1 MGDRELGFSGFVSK
15 YHKKLSEAMSPHR
28 GKVLMNPEIRKILF
42 TSYPELKIKEEWIL
56 PSDHC
61 RNHTNKG
68 ACYCSM
74 SDKAI
79 FDRIGWGKYL
89 VL

>member
-1 MGDRELGFSGFVSK
+1 MGFSDEVSK
-15 YHKKLSEAMSPHR
+15 YHKKLFDAMVPHKGEILDNSQIKRILITFDEKLKSKEA
-28 GKVLMNPEIRKILF
+28 
-42 TSYPELKIKEEWIL
+42 WIL

-74 SDKAI
+74 SIKAI
-79 FDRIGWGKYL
+79 FNRVGRGKYL
-89 VL
+89 VI

>member
-1 MGDRELGFSGFVSK
+1 MRDREVSFSGVVSK
-15 YHKKLSEAMSPHR
+15 YHEKLSEAMSSHR
-28 GKVLMNPEIRKILF
+28 GQVLTIPGIKRILF
-42 TSYPELKIKEEWIL
+42 TFFPEIEANEDWIL

-79 FDRIGWGKYL
+79 FERVERGKYL

>member
-1 MGDRELGFSGFVSK
+1 MGFSDEVSK
-15 YHKKLSEAMSPHR
+15 YHKKLLESMIPHR
-28 GKVLMNPEIRKILF
+28 GQVLTNPEIRRILI
-42 TSYPELKIKEEWIL
+42 TKYPELEAKDDWIL

-61 RNHTNKG
+61 RNHTCKG

-79 FDRIGWGKYL
+79 FNREGRGRYK